1 MSKPSI
7 VLVPGAW
14 HVPAQFNQVIEKLE
28 DQGYVCVGVS
38 LPTNTRNPLMDGRL
52 LGIEDDTVATRAAVM
67 NQLDAGNDVV
77 VVTHSYSSIPGT
89 AALTGLSLKARKT
102 EGKTNGVIGVV
113 IISGFILPLG
123 STMLTIMGGQL
134 PPQYL
139 LENNGTLPFAGPG
152 AINILYN
159 DLEHN
164 EALKAVW
171 KLEPQSYGV
180 NTSIVPDQ
188 AAGVADIQVSYLL
201 CEDDRAVPL
210 VMQNAAVETLREKG
224 VHVYAEV
231 AKSGHSPFLKLPEE
245 TARFIR
251 KAAGEHIETG
261 FSQYFG

>member
-14 HVPAQFNQVIEKLE
+14 HVPAHFNQVIDKLE
-28 DQGYVCVGVS
+28 DQGYVCLCVN
-38 LPTNTRNPLMDGRL
+38 LPTNTRDPLVDGRL
-52 LGIEDDTVATRAAVM
+52 LGIEDDVAAIRAAVT

-102 EGKTNGVIGVV
+102 AGNTNGVVGVV

-123 STMLTIMGGQL
+123 LTMLTIMNGQL

-139 LENNGTLPFAGPG
+139 LETDTSLPFAGPG
-152 AINILYN
+152 AINTLYN
-159 DLEHN
+159 DLDHN

-171 KLEPQSYGV
+171 RLEPQSYGV
-180 NTSIVPDQ
+180 NTSIIPDQ
-188 AAGVADIQVSYLL
+188 VAGITGIPVSYLR
-201 CEDDRAVPL
+201 CEHDRAVPL
-210 VMQNAAVETLREKG
+210 AVQNAAVKTLREKG
-224 VHVYAEV
+224 VHMFAEV

-245 TARFIR
+245 TAKFIR
-251 KAAGEHIETG
+251 KAAGEKIETG
-261 FSQYFG
+261 FSRFVG

>member
-14 HVPAQFNQVIEKLE
+14 HVPAHFNQVIDKLE
-28 DQGYVCVGVS
+28 DQGYVCLCVN
-38 LPTNTRNPLMDGRL
+38 LPTNTRDPLVDGRL
-52 LGIEDDTVATRAAVM
+52 LGIEDDVAAIRAAVT

-77 VVTHSYSSIPGT
+77 VVTHSYGTVPGT
-89 AALTGLSLKARKT
+89 AALTGLNLKARKPA
-102 EGKTNGVIGVV
+102 GNTNRVVGVV
-113 IISGFILPLG
+113 IISGFILPPG
-123 STMLTIMGGQL
+123 STMLAIMGGQL

-139 LENNGTLPFAGPG
+139 LETDTSLPFAGPG

-159 DLEHN
+159 DIDHN

-171 KLEPQSYGV
+171 RLEPQSYGV
-180 NTSIVPDQ
+180 NTSIIPDQ
-188 AAGVADIQVSYLL
+188 VAGITGIPASYLI

-210 VMQNAAVETLREKG
+210 VMQNAAVKTLREKS
-224 VHVYAEV
+224 VHVFAEV

-251 KAAGEHIETG
+251 KAAV
-261 FSQYFG
+261 

>member
-14 HVPAQFNQVIEKLE
+14 HVPAHFNHAIEKLE
-28 DQGYVCVGVS
+28 DQGYVCVGVN
-38 LPTNTRNPLMDGRL
+38 LPTNTRNPLVDGRL
-52 LGIEDDTVATRAAVM
+52 LGIEDDVAAVRAAVM
-67 NQLDAGNDVV
+67 DQLDAGNDVV
-77 VVTHSYSSIPGT
+77 VVTHSYSSVPGT
-89 AALTGLSLKARKT
+89 VALTGLNLKARRT
-102 EGKTNGVIGVV
+102 ANKTNGVVSVV

-139 LENNGTLPFAGPG
+139 LENNTALPFAGPG

-159 DLEHN
+159 DIDHN
-164 EALKAVW
+164 KALKAVW
-171 KLEPQSYGV
+171 RLEPQSYGV
-180 NTSIVPDQ
+180 NTSIIPDQ
-188 AAGVADIQVSYLL
+188 VAGITGIPVNYLL

-210 VMQNAAVETLREKG
+210 VMQNAAIKALKEKG
-224 VHVYAEV
+224 GHVYAEV

-251 KAAGEHIETG
+251 KAAV
-261 FSQYFG
+261 